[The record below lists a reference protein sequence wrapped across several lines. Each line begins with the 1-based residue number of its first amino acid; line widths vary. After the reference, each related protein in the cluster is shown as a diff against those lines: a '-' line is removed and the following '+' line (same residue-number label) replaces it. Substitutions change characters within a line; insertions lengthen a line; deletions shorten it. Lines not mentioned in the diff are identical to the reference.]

1 MVCKRHVWTLP
12 CLLFLAQRDNYLA
25 SSFLCRAG
33 ATTPWHAD
41 APSKER
47 VLREFALFR
56 WCVCA
61 PWGCSAGARKTMR
74 RERSIWLLREQQ
86 TRPCAHLAQKNQ
98 AQGPSPPSQD
108 RYLGRSRWEKVPTGS
123 LWPKTVKADFPST
136 LARVATFR
144 KSQATFGGYFS
155 HFFEKSRF
163 LQKRDVSNV
172 VFTLKPCHMRR
183 VNLFRTTK
191 HDIATETRHNL
202 HKNARARVCFIL
214 KRDISEICMSCA
226 RADFCIRRSCTQTR
240 PKKEGR
246 L

>member
-163 LQKRDVSNV
+163 RQKRDVSISYKATRV
-172 VFTLKPCHMRR
+172 LFVECKLDFSAKPC
-183 VNLFRTTK
+183 
-191 HDIATETRHNL
+191 
-202 HKNARARVCFIL
+202 
-214 KRDISEICMSCA
+214 
-226 RADFCIRRSCTQTR
+226 
-240 PKKEGR
+240 P
-246 L
+246 

>member
-163 LQKRDVSNV
+163 RQKRDVSINASGG
-172 VFTLKPCHMRR
+172 LKTRR
-183 VNLFRTTK
+183 
-191 HDIATETRHNL
+191 I
-202 HKNARARVCFIL
+202 NA
-214 KRDISEICMSCA
+214 S
-226 RADFCIRRSCTQTR
+226 
-240 PKKEGR
+240 R

>member
-1 MVCKRHVWTLP
+1 MAKSLGLQAPCVDIALSVVPGAKGQLFGVKFSLSRRCDNPMARRCAIERASAPRVC
-12 CLLFLAQRDNYLA
+12 
-25 SSFLCRAG
+25 
-33 ATTPWHAD
+33 
-41 APSKER
+41 
-47 VLREFALFR
+47 ALSVR

-163 LQKRDVSNV
+163 RQKRDVSN
-172 VFTLKPCHMRR
+172 THSSPAAAWLPY
-183 VNLFRTTK
+183 
-191 HDIATETRHNL
+191 
-202 HKNARARVCFIL
+202 
-214 KRDISEICMSCA
+214 
-226 RADFCIRRSCTQTR
+226 
-240 PKKEGR
+240 
-246 L
+246 